1 MDGPADALS
10 ATQEEANNGEIL
22 LTVMSSNQA
31 NVPGDEVN
39 VDGEDVEEQ
48 EPVAGSFTIN
58 STACSSQATP
68 AVVSTTIPE
77 TTPVVTVAPLSLVL
91 CTKPAAFSS
100 NS

>member
-48 EPVAGSFTIN
+48 EPVE
-58 STACSSQATP
+58 
-68 AVVSTTIPE
+68 E
-77 TTPVVTVAPLSLVL
+77 TTEEMLRRIVREELKQTLLSS
-91 CTKPAAFSS
+91 A
-100 NS
+100 